1 MPAKKFLTTTAD
13 PYWFSKL
20 PPEGYV
26 REDQFLRSNRNP
38 QPLIPV
44 PSSTWWRWVRNGNA
58 PKPVKLG
65 PSVTAWRVGDL
76 RDWLSK
82 TEAA

>member
-1 MPAKKFLTTTAD
+1 MPTKSAVRTAD
-13 PYWFSKL
+13 PQWFSNL
-20 PPEGYV
+20 PQEGFI
-26 REDQFLRSNRNP
+26 REDQFLRGDRNP

-44 PSSTWWRWVRNGNA
+44 PSSTWWRWVRSGLA

-65 PSVTAWRVGDL
+65 PGVTAWRVGDL
-76 RDWLSK
+76 RDWLSR